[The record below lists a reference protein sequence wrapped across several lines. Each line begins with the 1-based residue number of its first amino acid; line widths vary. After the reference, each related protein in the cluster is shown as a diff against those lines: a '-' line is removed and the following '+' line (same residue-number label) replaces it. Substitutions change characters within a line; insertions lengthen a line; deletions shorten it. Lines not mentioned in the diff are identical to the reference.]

1 MLKGFRDAHCG
12 WLLVEEDGDS
22 RKEAKRRVQLLVIN
36 IPKKGLVEIWTM
48 QFGPKVISFN
58 VKKDGR

>member
-12 WLLVEEDGDS
+12 WLLVEEDSDNK
-22 RKEAKRRVQLLVIN
+22 REAKRRVQLLVIN
-36 IPKKGLVEIWTM
+36 IPKKGLIEIWTM

-58 VKKDGR
+58 VQKDAK